1 MCLHRLNTTAPVRE
15 HRRIQTDG
23 AGFTAVELLVVI
35 AIIGIIT
42 AVGTTAYLSYLRAS
56 TLKGGAQE
64 LATILNRGR
73 QLAISQNTTVCV
85 SQGSNKVRFIQGGCS
100 GAGTS
105 VWTGPGT
112 DINGWLT
119 LQNGVNVSS
128 ATANAVFDY
137 MGAGVNG
144 GSYTVQN
151 PVNNA
156 TLTVTVALSGR
167 VTIGP

>member
-1 MCLHRLNTTAPVRE
+1 VRE
-15 HRRIQTDG
+15 HRRIQADRS
-23 AGFTAVELLVVI
+23 GFTAAELLVVI
-35 AIIGIIT
+35 AIIGIIA
-42 AVGTTAYLSYLRAS
+42 AVGTPVYLSYLRAS

-64 LATILNRGR
+64 LVTILNRGR
-73 QLAISQNTTVCV
+73 QLAISQNTTICV

-100 GAGTS
+100 GAGTI

-112 DINGWLT
+112 DSNGWLT

-137 MGAGVNG
+137 MGAAASSGI
-144 GSYTVQN
+144 YTVQN